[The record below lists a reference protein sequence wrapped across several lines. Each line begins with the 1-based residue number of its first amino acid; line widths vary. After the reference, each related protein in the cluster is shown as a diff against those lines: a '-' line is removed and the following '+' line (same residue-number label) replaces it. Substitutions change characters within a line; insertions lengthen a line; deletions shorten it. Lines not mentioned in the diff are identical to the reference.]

1 MPLLSIVVPAYN
13 EQENIAAAAAEVK
26 KHMQQASI
34 PYEMI
39 FVDDGSSDGTW
50 QSIAEQAEQDSQIRG
65 LRFSRNFGK
74 EGAIFA
80 GLKAARGDCV
90 VVMDCDLQ
98 HPPETI
104 VEMYRIWEHND
115 VDVVEARKS
124 SRGKENIFYKGFSKL
139 FYGLLKAVGK
149 IDLENCS
156 DFKLM
161 GRPVVDSLNAM
172 PERQT
177 FFRALSSWVGYK
189 TTVVYFQVPPRHAGT
204 SKWSVGQLFRYAI
217 RSISAF
223 STAPMQAV
231 TICGFVFFVFAV
243 VLGLQT
249 LISKLLGHSEA
260 GFPTVIL
267 LLLIIGSI
275 IMFSLGVIGYYIA
288 RIYDEVKFRPRY
300 IVSETTDDK
309 TRSSEDIQ
317 PPHHS

>member
-1 MPLLSIVVPAYN
+1 MLSLVVPAFN
-13 EQENIAAAAAEVK
+13 EQENVAAAAAAVK
-26 KHMQQASI
+26 ERMKAAGI
-34 PYEMI
+34 AYELI

-50 QSIAEQAEQDSQIRG
+50 GCIQEEADKDPAVRG

-80 GLKAARGDCV
+80 GLRAAKGDCV
-90 VVMDCDLQ
+90 AVMDCDLQ
-98 HPPETI
+98 HPPETV
-104 VEMYRIWEHND
+104 VEMYRIWEKND

-124 SRGKENIFYKGFSKL
+124 SRGKENFLYKGFSKL

-161 GRPVVDSLNAM
+161 SREVVDALNAM

-177 FFRALSSWVGYK
+177 FFRALSSWVGYR
-189 TTVVYFQVPPRHAGT
+189 TAIVYFEVPPRNAGT
-204 SKWSVGQLFRYAI
+204 SKWSVGQLFRYAM
-217 RSISAF
+217 RSISSF

-231 TICGFVFFVFAV
+231 TICGFLFFIFAV
-243 VLGLQT
+243 ILGVQT
-249 LISKLLGHSEA
+249 LVSKLIGHAEA

-267 LLLIIGSI
+267 LLLLIGSI

-300 IVSETTDDK
+300 IIQETTDGK
-309 TRSSEDIQ
+309 GQKDITKD
-317 PPHHS
+317 

>member
-1 MPLLSIVVPAYN
+1 MALLSIVVPAFN
-13 EQENIAAAAAEVK
+13 EQENVAAAAAAVK
-26 KHMQQASI
+26 EKMTAAHI
-34 PYEMI
+34 RYELI
-39 FVDDGSSDGTW
+39 FIDDGSSDGTW
-50 QSIAEQAEQDSQIRG
+50 ECIERQAGQDPAVRG
-65 LRFSRNFGK
+65 IRFSRNFGK

-80 GLKAARGDCV
+80 GLKEAGGDCV

-98 HPPETI
+98 HPPETV
-104 VEMYRIWEHND
+104 VEMFHIWEQND

-124 SRGKENIFYKGFSKL
+124 SRGKENFLYKGFSKI

-161 GRPVVDSLNAM
+161 SRPVVDSLNDM

-189 TTVVYFQVPPRHAGT
+189 TAIVYFEVPPRNAGT
-204 SKWSVGQLFRYAI
+204 SKWSVGQLFRYAM
-217 RSISAF
+217 RSISSF

-231 TICGFVFFVFAV
+231 TICGFLFFIFAV
-243 VLGLQT
+243 VLGVQT
-249 LISKLLGHSEA
+249 LISKLIGHAEA

-267 LLLIIGSI
+267 LLLLIGSI

-300 IVSETTDDK
+300 IIREK
-309 TRSSEDIQ
+309 TQHQDLPNQ
-317 PPHHS
+317 TK

>member
-50 QSIAEQAEQDSQIRG
+50 QSIAEQAEQNSQIRG

-80 GLKAARGDCV
+80 GLKEARGDCM

-223 STAPMQAV
+223 STAPIRSEMRLDSLPIMKRTAYNSAV
-231 TICGFVFFVFAV
+231 R
-243 VLGLQT
+243 L
-249 LISKLLGHSEA
+249 
-260 GFPTVIL
+260 
-267 LLLIIGSI
+267 
-275 IMFSLGVIGYYIA
+275 
-288 RIYDEVKFRPRY
+288 
-300 IVSETTDDK
+300 
-309 TRSSEDIQ
+309 
-317 PPHHS
+317 

>member
-50 QSIAEQAEQDSQIRG
+50 QSIAEQAEQNSQIRG

-80 GLKAARGDCV
+80 GLKEARGDCM

-161 GRPVVDSLNAM
+161 GRPVVDSLNAL

-217 RSISAF
+217 RS
-223 STAPMQAV
+223 MQAV